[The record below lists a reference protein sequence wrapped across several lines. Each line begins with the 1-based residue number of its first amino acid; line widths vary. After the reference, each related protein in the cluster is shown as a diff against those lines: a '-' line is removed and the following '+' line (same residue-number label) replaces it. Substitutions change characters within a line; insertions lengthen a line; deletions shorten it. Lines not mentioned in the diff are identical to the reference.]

1 MTTLSNLTQTQRSNK
16 MNEALKERLKKMIE
30 LAVNKTN

>member
-1 MTTLSNLTQTQRSNK
+1 MTTLSNLTQIQRSNK
-16 MNEALKERLKKMIE
+16 MNEALKKKMKKMIE